1 MNSASGSTSKGITL
15 ESLKAQVQRQLKEE
29 LGDVESV
36 RSHEYEQFRRDN
48 MPRQNSWYEKSAAW
62 AGKVVG
68 ISPGKRGPDIQ
79 RQIDTAHM
87 SISPSDVLALAII
100 APFFTFILSLV
111 FTVFVPFLFTGNL
124 SLWFMAFSVIIAI
137 MLYVPLN
144 NMPHFLAR
152 RWRQQASNQMVLCVF
167 YMVTYMRHTPNLELA
182 IEFASA
188 HIGPPLALDLKK
200 ILWDV
205 ETERYQSV
213 SESFE
218 NYLKFW
224 RGDANEFIEAIHLI
238 ESSLFENTN
247 ERRLASLDK
256 SLEVM
261 LDETYEKMLHY
272 AQDLKSPL
280 TMLHM
285 LGIILPVLGLVI
297 LPLAVSFFDM
307 HWTVIFSMYNVLLPL
322 GVFYMGKRI
331 LSTRPTGY
339 GEADISQL
347 YHEMGEHSK
356 NPAVEALFIAGVL
369 LLIGLSPLFMHW
381 FGVGEI
387 EFGPFEFLG
396 YTDDG
401 YGPFGL
407 GAGLISI
414 CITLAAGLGL
424 WWFYHRRT
432 RSLIEIRR
440 RSRQLEDE
448 FASAL
453 FQLGNRIGDGIPAEI
468 AFGKVA
474 ATMEG
479 TRGGDFFALVAN
491 NITRL
496 GMGVEEAIFNPK
508 HGALVQ
514 YPSNLIESSMKVLVE
529 SSRKGPVEAS
539 KALMSMSTYIKEM
552 HRVDERLKDLLAD
565 VLSSMKSQVNFLLP
579 TIAAI
584 VIGITS
590 MITAVLGA
598 IQEQAADLEG
608 GLGGGG
614 LPVDLFGMGIP
625 TYYFQIVVG
634 IYVVQVVW
642 ILAFMI
648 SGIEN
653 GVDTLSEEYVKG
665 KSLFLATIMYSSIAF
680 VVILAFNL
688 LAASVLSAF

>member
-1 MNSASGSTSKGITL
+1 M
-15 ESLKAQVQRQLKEE
+15 
-29 LGDVESV
+29 ESV

>member
-1 MNSASGSTSKGITL
+1 
-15 ESLKAQVQRQLKEE
+15 
-29 LGDVESV
+29 
-36 RSHEYEQFRRDN
+36 
-48 MPRQNSWYEKSAAW
+48 
-62 AGKVVG
+62 
-68 ISPGKRGPDIQ
+68 
-79 RQIDTAHM
+79 
-87 SISPSDVLALAII
+87 
-100 APFFTFILSLV
+100 
-111 FTVFVPFLFTGNL
+111 
-124 SLWFMAFSVIIAI
+124 
-137 MLYVPLN
+137 
-144 NMPHFLAR
+144 
-152 RWRQQASNQMVLCVF
+152 
-167 YMVTYMRHTPNLELA
+167 MRHTPNLELA

-205 ETERYQSV
+205 ETEHFQNV

-218 NYLKFW
+218 HYLTFW

-238 ESSLFENTN
+238 QSSLFESTN
-247 ERRLASLDK
+247 ERRVSSLDK
-256 SLEVM
+256 ALEVM
-261 LDETYEKMLHY
+261 LEETYEKMLHY

-285 LGIILPVLGLVI
+285 LGIILPILGLVI
-297 LPLAVSFFDM
+297 LPLAVSFFEM
-307 HWTVIFSMYNVLLPL
+307 HWTVIFSLYNVLLPI
-322 GVFYMGKRI
+322 GVFYLGKRI

-339 GEADISQL
+339 GQADISQL
-347 YHEMGEHSK
+347 YHEHGEHAK
-356 NPAVEALFIAGVL
+356 NPLVEALFFAGIL
-369 LLIGLSPLFMHW
+369 FLIGLSPVLLHW
-381 FGVGEI
+381 FGVSDFAI
-387 EFGPFEFLG
+387 GPFSFMG
-396 YTDDG
+396 YTEDG
-401 YGPFGL
+401 QGPFGL
-407 GAGLISI
+407 GAGLVSL
-414 CITLAAGLGL
+414 CITLGAGLGL

-432 RSLIEIRR
+432 KSLIEIRR
-440 RSRQLEDE
+440 RSRELENE

-479 TRGGDFFALVAN
+479 TKGGAFFALVGN

-496 GMGVEEAIFNPK
+496 GMGVEEAIFNAK

-539 KALMSMSTYIKEM
+539 KALMSMSQYIKEM

-590 MITAVLGA
+590 MITAVLGE
-598 IQEQAADLEG
+598 IQRQAGELEVG
-608 GLGGGG
+608 GVGGG
-614 LPVDLFGMGIP
+614 LPVDFFGLGIP

-634 IYVVQVVW
+634 LYVVQVVW

-653 GVDTLSEEYVKG
+653 GVDSLSEEYIKG
-665 KSLFLATIMYSSIAF
+665 KSLFLATLMYSGIAF
-680 VVILAFNL
+680 IVILAFNL
-688 LAASVLSAF
+688 LAQSVVGAF

>member
-1 MNSASGSTSKGITL
+1 MT
-15 ESLKAQVQRQLKEE
+15 
-29 LGDVESV
+29 
-36 RSHEYEQFRRDN
+36 
-48 MPRQNSWYEKSAAW
+48 
-62 AGKVVG
+62 
-68 ISPGKRGPDIQ
+68 ISPAD
-79 RQIDTAHM
+79 A
-87 SISPSDVLALAII
+87 LALSII
-100 APFFTFILSLV
+100 APFLV
-111 FTVFVPFLFTGNL
+111 FIATLILTVFVPFIFTGNI
-124 SLWFMAFSVIIAI
+124 SLWFIAFSFIIAV
-137 MLYVPLN
+137 MLHVPLN

-152 RWRQQASNQMVLCVF
+152 RWRQQASNQMVLCIF

-205 ETERYQSV
+205 ETEHFQTV

-218 NYLKFW
+218 HYLTFW

-238 ESSLFENTN
+238 EASLYENTN
-247 ERRLASLDK
+247 DRRLASLDK
-256 SLEVM
+256 ALEVM

-272 AQDLKSPL
+272 AQDLKSPI

-285 LGIILPVLGLVI
+285 LGIILPILGLVI
-297 LPLAVSFFDM
+297 LPLAVSFFDI
-307 HWTVIFSMYNVLLPL
+307 HWTVIFSLYNVMLPV
-322 GVFYMGKRI
+322 GVFYLGKRI
-331 LSTRPTGY
+331 LATRPTGY

-347 YHEMGEHSK
+347 YHEMGHHSK
-356 NPAVEALFIAGVL
+356 NPALEASVLAGILFFIGMLPVL
-369 LLIGLSPLFMHW
+369 LFYVGVQEIPL
-381 FGVGEI
+381 
-387 EFGPFEFLG
+387 GPFELMG
-396 YTDDG
+396 YTEDG
-401 YGPFGL
+401 MGPYGL
-407 GAGLISI
+407 GAGLLSL
-414 CITLAAGLGL
+414 CITLSAGLGL

-432 RSLIEIRR
+432 KSLIEIRK
-440 RSRQLEDE
+440 RSRQLENE

-539 KALMSMSTYIKEM
+539 KALMSMSQYIKEM

-565 VLSSMKSQVNFLLP
+565 VISSMKSQVNFLLP

-590 MITAVLGA
+590 MITAVLGE
-598 IQEQAADLEG
+598 IQRQAEG
-608 GLGGGG
+608 LDVGGGG
-614 LPVDLFGMGIP
+614 VPIDMFGMGIP
-625 TYYFQIVVG
+625 TFYFQIVVG
-634 IYVVQVVW
+634 LYVVQVVW
-642 ILAFMI
+642 ILSFMI

-665 KSLFLATIMYSSIAF
+665 KSLFLATTLYCSIAF

-688 LAASVLSAF
+688 LAQSVIRAF